1 MAGTEQGA
9 REDSARR
16 GPGALIAAVILI
28 AVGVIFFLQNRG
40 VAIPTNLWSLV
51 LLVPAAFALS
61 GVWQRYRAN
70 GGRFGP
76 GMASPLITA
85 VILIGLTVVFLL
97 DIDVP
102 WGVFLPLLLVAV
114 GFAILLQSLPRR

>member
-1 MAGTEQGA
+1 MAGTEQG
-9 REDSARR
+9 RRDDSGKR
-16 GPGALIAAVILI
+16 GPGALIAALILI

-40 VAIPTNLWSLV
+40 VPIPTNLWSLV
-51 LLVPAAFALS
+51 LLIPALFALS
-61 GVWQRYRAN
+61 GFWRRYQAN

-102 WGVFLPLLLVAV
+102 WGVFLPVLLVVV